1 MQKTTFA
8 LLGLLL
14 SIAGTLCAQQSNQAR
29 QSNQPSPGDRLFEP
43 PAYSIGINYRINLGA
58 GNILQIDLA
67 NGYDLHTDGLANI
80 DSILNRFLDDMQAF
94 RDSIGDPLTVKH
106 IDYLVDTSG
115 NPKLR
120 IRQYHPVASSFLLDH
135 NGPSILRVEQDTI
148 RILIVTAVPPRY
160 PGRAIK
166 GLRYDRFCFFVN
178 HYEELES
185 YAAKGLNAW
194 THHMISNPV
203 PKHPYRCPFCYT
215 YRDTGISSRAMQ
227 ANGLGFGAGVA
238 VQNYKSYFAPAFT
251 LGGRVH
257 LARDDDRYIIGA
269 SWEPIFLFA
278 PDSVGHLTTYR
289 NDFVVVSF
297 THFGPSGKISRSNFN
312 LIPDASLGYLFHSSG
327 AFFDKP
333 SFRLSVGDVYLHQNS
348 IHIEPELF
356 FDHFFKAVTPG
367 LRVSIGGF

>member
-14 SIAGTLCAQQSNQAR
+14 SIAGNLCAQKTT
-29 QSNQPSPGDRLFEP
+29 QPSPGDGLFEA
-43 PAYSIGINYRINLGA
+43 PANSIGINYRINLGA

-67 NGYDLHTDGLANI
+67 NGYDLHRDGLANI
-80 DSILNRFLDDMQAF
+80 DSILNRFLDDMRAF

-106 IDYLVDTSG
+106 IDYLLDTSG
-115 NPKLR
+115 KPKLR
-120 IRQYHPVASSFLLDH
+120 IRQYHPVASSFLLDRG
-135 NGPSILRVEQDTI
+135 GPSILRVEQDTI

-166 GLRYDRFCFFVN
+166 GLRYDRFSFFVN
-178 HYEELES
+178 HYGELES

-194 THHMISNPV
+194 TQLITSNPL

-215 YRDTGISSRAMQ
+215 YRDSTISSRTTQ
-227 ANGLGFGAGVA
+227 ANGLGFGASVA

-251 LGGRVH
+251 VGGRVH

-278 PDSVGHLTTYR
+278 PDPQGHLETYR
-289 NDFVVVSF
+289 NDFVVASF
-297 THFGPSGKISRSNFN
+297 THFGPSGYLKGTN
-312 LIPDASLGYLFHSSG
+312 LNLVPDASLGYLFHSQG
-327 AFFDKP
+327 AFFDKQ
-333 SFRLSVGDVYLHQNS
+333 SFRLTIGSVYLNQRS
-348 IHIEPELF
+348 IRIEPALF
-356 FDHFFKAVTPG
+356 FDHFFKGVTPG
-367 LRVSIGGF
+367 LRLSIGGF